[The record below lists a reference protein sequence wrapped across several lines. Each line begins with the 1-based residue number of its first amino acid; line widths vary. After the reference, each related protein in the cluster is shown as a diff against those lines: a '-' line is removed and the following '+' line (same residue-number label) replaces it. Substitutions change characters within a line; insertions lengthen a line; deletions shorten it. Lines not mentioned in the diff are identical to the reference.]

1 MTTDATKGNFNAQEI
16 TSPAGGVIQ
25 SLLALPGQKVQAGAL
40 LFVVQILDPV
50 WVRVPVYVGDLA
62 KLATDREAD
71 IRGVAD
77 APGAPARRGKPVLAP
92 PSGDPLAA
100 TVNIYYE
107 VENKD
112 GLLRTGQRVGV
123 TLPLQGEDENLTV
136 PRASLVRDIH
146 GNTWV
151 YVKTGD
157 HAFSR
162 RLIMV
167 DRVVGDLAVVANGK
181 LKPGDKVVT
190 DGAAELFGAEFGGFK

>member
-1 MTTDATKGNFNAQEI
+1 M
-16 TSPAGGVIQ
+16 
-25 SLLALPGQKVQAGAL
+25 
-40 LFVVQILDPV
+40 
-50 WVRVPVYVGDLA
+50 
-62 KLATDREAD
+62 
-71 IRGVAD
+71 
-77 APGAPARRGKPVLAP
+77 
-92 PSGDPLAA
+92 
-100 TVNIYYE
+100 
-107 VENKD
+107 
-112 GLLRTGQRVGV
+112 

-167 DRVVGDLAVVANGK
+167 DRIVGDLAVVASGK

-190 DGAAELFGAEFGGFK
+190 AGTAELFGAEFGGFK